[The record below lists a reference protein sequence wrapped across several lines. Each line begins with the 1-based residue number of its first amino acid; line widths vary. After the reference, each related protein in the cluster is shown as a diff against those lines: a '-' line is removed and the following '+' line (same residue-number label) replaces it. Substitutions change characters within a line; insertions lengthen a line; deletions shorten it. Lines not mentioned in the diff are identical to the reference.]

1 MAHNI
6 ISMVLIACV
15 IHLASGVPLRA
26 APRTQSELDQSQS
39 HMYAAKAHRR
49 KRNGMRTRDGPMK
62 LQAAAR
68 HQKSTALQR
77 EHRVIRT
84 EIATDAAYAAARVAF
99 ESEARHTERL
109 HRAVR
114 ESRARL
120 EEALRRRDTSS
131 NDSDGE
137 DRVLVHLGR
146 DAAEANAALEKYER
160 AADAA
165 RAREAAKASRAE
177 LDGEG
182 EEDNAHVT
190 RSRTLREVRH
200 VH

>member
-1 MAHNI
+1 
-6 ISMVLIACV
+6 MVLIACV

-26 APRTQSELDQSQS
+26 APRTQSELDQPQL

-131 NDSDGE
+131 SSSSSSNDSDGE

-146 DAAEANAALEKYER
+146 DAAEANAALQKYER